1 MYNVELVEKYNKSQK
16 AKGRHAR
23 NVGFFCIR
31 KINIREKI
39 CKQCGCSRELD
50 DLKEKI
56 ERLKGQL
63 NSKT

>member
-1 MYNVELVEKYNKSQK
+1 MLEIVKSI
-16 AKGRHAR
+16 GL
-23 NVGFFCIR
+23 FCIR

-63 NSKT
+63 NSKA